1 MAPGD
6 RFFLDSGGQYLKM
19 ARAGEGLRENG

>member
-1 MAPGD
+1 MAPGN

-19 ARAGEGLRENG
+19 AIAGEGLRENG